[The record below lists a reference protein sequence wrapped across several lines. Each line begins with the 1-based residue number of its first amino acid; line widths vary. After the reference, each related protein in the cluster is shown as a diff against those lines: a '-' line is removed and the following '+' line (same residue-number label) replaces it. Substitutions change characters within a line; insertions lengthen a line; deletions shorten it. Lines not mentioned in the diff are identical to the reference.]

1 MKTRLTILLT
11 VVCAVAAAFAIS
23 SCSGK
28 APKDGALIE
37 GQVSGYD
44 PSETIAVVLM
54 HCSGDSAEGIMR
66 DTLKNGRF
74 AFRLDSLTG
83 ENKYLVSLFRSLT
96 KNYEEVL
103 NFGPEI
109 YLEPGAVVR
118 IKGEGRYLYN
128 ARITSPVKDQ
138 KLRDR
143 FIRKMSEEDWKA
155 QQDLAAH
162 RYLAIDELYYGGE
175 HTPEEADSLQRII
188 QQDYKST
195 QEVIGRLT
203 RQELELLETEEIGA
217 FALEKIR
224 TQAKSYSLGKKENRE
239 TLLRLYERLSD
250 DQKATSYGM
259 ETLNF
264 LNPVKK
270 VQSGSPIPQYDYVDK
285 SGKTV
290 HPSDFNGKW
299 VLLDYWDRGCGA
311 CRLAIPELGAI
322 SKEFQDELAV
332 VSINLDKEK
341 DWKDASAEHG
351 IFWND
356 WNDPKGVS
364 GSVRAFGTAG
374 LPTFVLISPDGIIQ
388 NIFAGYEEGYLHRI
402 FQTALSA
409 APEQ

>member
-1 MKTRLTILLT
+1 MKTNFIPL
-11 VVCAVAAAFAIS
+11 AAALMLAA
-23 SCSGK
+23 CTGK

-44 PSETIAVVLM
+44 PGETIAVVLM
-54 HCSGDSAEGIMR
+54 HRSGETAKGIMR

-74 AFRLDSLTG
+74 SFRLDSLTG

-155 QQDLAAH
+155 HQDLTAH
-162 RYLAIDELYYGGE
+162 RYLAIDELYYGGD

-188 QQDYKST
+188 QQDFEST
-195 QEVIGRLT
+195 QEVTDRLT

-224 TQAKSYSLGKKENRE
+224 TQAKSYSFGKKENRE

-264 LNPVKK
+264 LNPVKT
-270 VQSGSPIPQYDYVDK
+270 VESGSPVPQYDFVDK
-285 SGKTV
+285 SGNTV
-290 HPSDFNGKW
+290 RTSDFKGKW

-311 CRLAIPELGAI
+311 CRLAIPELGAM
-322 SKEFQDELAV
+322 SKDFQDELAV

-341 DWKDASAEHG
+341 DWKEASAEHG
-351 IFWND
+351 LFWHD
-356 WNDPKGVS
+356 WNDPKGLS

-388 NIFAGYEEGYLHRI
+388 SIFAGYEDGYLHRI

-409 APEQ
+409 TPEQ